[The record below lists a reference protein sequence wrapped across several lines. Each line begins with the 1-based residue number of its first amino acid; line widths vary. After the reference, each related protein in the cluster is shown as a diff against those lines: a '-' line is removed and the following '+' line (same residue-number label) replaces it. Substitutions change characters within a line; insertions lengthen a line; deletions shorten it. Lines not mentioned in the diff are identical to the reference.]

1 MSGVDPT
8 FSFLMGVHVP
18 EEKEGQG
25 DVDSDKRPGSSRS
38 SLQGSLLRKKNMR
51 SFHKVRY
58 LWDSRYRSY
67 L

>member
-1 MSGVDPT
+1 
-8 FSFLMGVHVP
+8 MGVHVP